1 MMADVVSRA
10 VIAAGSSAL
19 EMPSLVGGEIAVSAI
34 FGRIVVKLG
43 VPAAP

>member
-10 VIAAGSSAL
+10 VIAARSSAL
-19 EMPSLVGGEIAVSAI
+19 EMSSLVGGEIAVSAI
-34 FGRIVVKLG
+34 FGGIVVKLG